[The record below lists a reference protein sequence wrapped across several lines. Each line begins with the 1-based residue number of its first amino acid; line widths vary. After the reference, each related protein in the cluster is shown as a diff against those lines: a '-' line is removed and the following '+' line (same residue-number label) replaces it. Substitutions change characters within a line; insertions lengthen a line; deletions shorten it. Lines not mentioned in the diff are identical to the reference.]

1 MIDKLVLMVGI
12 WQPEIVEQVENLS
25 HKFTKAGAEDRIEV
39 TMTDAIMMSE
49 AIITD
54 IDQIVETEDS
64 IDRAEVGLDM
74 NKIIGEV
81 ISEVT

>member
-1 MIDKLVLMVGI
+1 
-12 WQPEIVEQVENLS
+12 
-25 HKFTKAGAEDRIEV
+25 
-39 TMTDAIMMSE
+39 MTDAIMMSE
-49 AIITD
+49 ATRTD

-64 IDRAEVGLDM
+64 TEVGLDM